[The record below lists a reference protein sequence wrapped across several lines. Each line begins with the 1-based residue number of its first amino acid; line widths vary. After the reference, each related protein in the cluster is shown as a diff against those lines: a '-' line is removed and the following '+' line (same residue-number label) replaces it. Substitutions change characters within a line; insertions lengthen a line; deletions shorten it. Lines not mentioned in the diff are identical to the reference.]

1 MGHVRKQGNGVL
13 CGFNSNVRIVLG
25 HHRRRPDGQEMGGGG
40 HRPPLRIHRLPGALP
55 PDRRLRV
62 SLRRDR
68 PAQVGRG
75 QSAGLPAHLLQRA
88 TDSSTQRPAPSSVK
102 SWRRSGSRSRHNYT
116 SREMR
121 FMGRSRSE
129 SRLAPCFLGFDV
141 FSRSKIL
148 LNILLLTQQNT
159 AIHRPSSGKSV
170 EVYIKKKTRI
180 ALGFFVILACF

>member
-1 MGHVRKQGNGVL
+1 
-13 CGFNSNVRIVLG
+13 
-25 HHRRRPDGQEMGGGG
+25 
-40 HRPPLRIHRLPGALP
+40 
-55 PDRRLRV
+55 
-62 SLRRDR
+62 
-68 PAQVGRG
+68 
-75 QSAGLPAHLLQRA
+75 
-88 TDSSTQRPAPSSVK
+88 
-102 SWRRSGSRSRHNYT
+102 
-116 SREMR
+116 MR

-148 LNILLLTQQNT
+148 LDILFLTQQNT